1 VRVAGLLP
9 PGEKRFKVA
18 AALGLLDIDRLE
30 DRVAAKLRRLRDQGG
45 RKGGRMKISEVADYL
60 EAHGE
65 RTSLAW
71 LSEAYAA
78 IESHEPA
85 A

>member
-1 VRVAGLLP
+1 MAGLLP

-30 DRVAAKLRRLRDQGG
+30 DRVTAKLWRLRDQG

-60 EAHGE
+60 EARGE
-65 RTSLAW
+65 HTSIAW
-71 LSEAYAA
+71 LSEVYATTKPR
-78 IESHEPA
+78 EPA